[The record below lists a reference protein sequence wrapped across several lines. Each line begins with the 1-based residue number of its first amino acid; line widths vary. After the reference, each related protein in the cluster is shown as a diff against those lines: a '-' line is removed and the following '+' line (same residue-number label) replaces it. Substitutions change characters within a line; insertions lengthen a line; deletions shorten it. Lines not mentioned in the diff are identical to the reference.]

1 MCGLWLHVLCGGSI
15 LFVSPGEPA
24 ANNTDT
30 ENTMTAAET
39 RIMEHVTG
47 PDSNPTV
54 FMAVHRAFY
63 TVERRSYGIWSVSS
77 SHRDVE
83 VAKAEARRLVDLF
96 KRDRKDVRIKRR
108 WRAVAAA

>member
-1 MCGLWLHVLCGGSI
+1 MG
-15 LFVSPGEPA
+15 PA
-24 ANNTDT
+24 GMPAPTIDT
-30 ENTMTAAET
+30 ENDMTAAET